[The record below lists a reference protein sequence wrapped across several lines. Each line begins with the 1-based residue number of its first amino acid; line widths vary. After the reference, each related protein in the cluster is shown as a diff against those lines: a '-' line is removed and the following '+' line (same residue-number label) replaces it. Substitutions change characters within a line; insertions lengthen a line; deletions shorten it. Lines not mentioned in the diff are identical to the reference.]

1 MRLFLMWPAE
11 PTFCLGSPSLHVI
24 RTLCCFIPEVQL
36 FSIWRLKPLPA
47 GPCPSRRLALTAVLH
62 SSDCLRT
69 ILSSTHCVSEASVHS
84 CFWGPFLSHSSTYL
98 ACVGCNLLLTLSG
111 THAFLGEELNY
122 FSPMVLEVCLASVNF
137 RRTCLDSDLQIH
149 IPYSL
154 CSPWGQV
161 CILHP
166 SGC

>member
-47 GPCPSRRLALTAVLH
+47 GPCPSRRLAHCSSSQQWLSPHHSLLH
-62 SSDCLRT
+62 SL
-69 ILSSTHCVSEASVHS
+69 

-137 RRTCLDSDLQIH
+137 RRICLDSDLQIH